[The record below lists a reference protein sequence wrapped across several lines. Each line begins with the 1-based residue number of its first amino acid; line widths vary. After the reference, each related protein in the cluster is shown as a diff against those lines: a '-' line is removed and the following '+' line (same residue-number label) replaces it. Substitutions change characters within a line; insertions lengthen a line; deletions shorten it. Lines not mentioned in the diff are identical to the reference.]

1 MLLLSLSNSANLKI
15 KALIDPIATTS
26 ELAATVV
33 AAVVVVMVVVLVV
46 VVVVVVVVV
55 EEEVVVVAEGKA
67 VSDANT
73 TLQLQPC

>member
-46 VVVVVVVVV
+46 VVVVEE
-55 EEEVVVVAEGKA
+55 EEEVVEVAEGKA